1 MADKKKKKSTELQS
15 LTSDIRA
22 RCSELEEKCDTL
34 AHKYSGLEDRVFKNE
49 ASLSEVEEAEAASDM
64 KFDTLASETKSLEKE
79 IDRLE
84 GFNRDN
90 L

>member
-1 MADKKKKKSTELQS
+1 M
-15 LTSDIRA
+15 
-22 RCSELEEKCDTL
+22 